1 MTSRNHPESNPLS
14 GDGHLGHCID
24 PGILGFRSLRLRC
37 ETWSQLQSACKT
49 VGYGSKYLKIS
60 QNYSVY
66 IYMLYYIYIKYY
78 ILYIIYYMLY
88 IIYYILYIIYSIL
101 YIILYIYYII
111 YIILFY
117 IYIILLYI
125 IY

>member
-1 MTSRNHPESNPLS
+1 MIMTSRNHPESNPLS

-66 IYMLYYIYIKYY
+66 IYIYVILYIYIKYY
-78 ILYIIYYMLY
+78 ILYIIYYILYVICYILYIICYMLY
-88 IIYYILYIIYSIL
+88 IIYYIL
-101 YIILYIYYII
+101 
-111 YIILFY
+111 
-117 IYIILLYI
+117 
-125 IY
+125 